1 MNKKLKDASLEFS
14 PQQIA
19 KSIADGKKQRDIKNG
34 RYRKAGQKVGL
45 NDYCPCGSGRKN
57 KHCHNADRIS
67 PDGKSFTTEKSN
79 VLGRTLTKKSRR
91 VFEQYKTLQ

>member
-1 MNKKLKDASLEFS
+1 MKKKLKDASLEFS

-19 KSIADGKKQRDIKNG
+19 KSIEEGKKQRDIKNG
-34 RYRKAGQKVGL
+34 RYRKAGQKVGR

-67 PDGKSFTTEKSN
+67 ADGKSFATQKAN
-79 VLGRTLTKKSRR
+79 VVGRAMSKKSFA
-91 VFEQYKTLQ
+91 VSEQYKSVE